1 MAFGIWHG
9 YIPHPPRHRDAT
21 CTACSYGGPAPAGPY
36 GRALVSDSVFGP
48 PSAASPITTSD
59 CTRRRYAGRGTQ
71 HHSTN
76 MAVTS
81 PVQTFNLAPSSNQHY
96 LRSKAC
102 RPGVPINWFC
112 ICLTGAPLVPTP
124 CLKYRRR
131 LTSQYGPSPFGLPG
145 GHPGTCRCHSRR
157 CSNSGHSPGLIRSLH
172 RCRGRRRSNSRCPPD
187 LVRSP
192 RRRRSRRCSNS
203 RHPPDLAYS
212 FVSASSC
219 LFPSPPC
226 RRADSCP

>member
-1 MAFGIWHG
+1 MPLALCNAQEGTTTTTPTPPPQRQRRQEDNNSNKQQQQRHRKAGSSSRNSTARQTTAAQQKQQDQQVVSNGAVAFGIWHG

-96 LRSKAC
+96 LRSKAG

-124 CLKYRRR
+124 CL
-131 LTSQYGPSPFGLPG
+131 
-145 GHPGTCRCHSRR
+145 
-157 CSNSGHSPGLIRSLH
+157 
-172 RCRGRRRSNSRCPPD
+172 
-187 LVRSP
+187 
-192 RRRRSRRCSNS
+192 
-203 RHPPDLAYS
+203 
-212 FVSASSC
+212 
-219 LFPSPPC
+219 
-226 RRADSCP
+226 